1 MADDLPYQQAAQVR
15 QLLAEREN
23 AVAYKQGTTVDR
35 VDKQLAEL
43 GYKTPKGAEQAAGK
57 AEDAAV
63 NTPEEERATPPEE
76 RAAQPKEEP
85 PKGRTASSP
94 KRTTA
99 EGKSAN

>member
-1 MADDLPYQQAAQVR
+1 MAEDLPYQQSAQVR
-15 QLLAEREN
+15 QLLNEREN
-23 AVAYKQGTTVDR
+23 ADAYGQTDRVDA

-57 AEDAAV
+57 AEDAAL
-63 NTPEEERATPPEE
+63 NAPEEERTTPPEE
-76 RAAQPKEEP
+76 RAAQGKDEP
-85 PKGRTASSP
+85 PKGRTASAP